1 MIELAP
7 HNKLGLA
14 LTSPLIAGSGAV
26 GYADAWPPGVTPGA
40 FGAIITAPL
49 TWRPHRGRTAACHA
63 ELPGGFLLATGDHN
77 PGCRRVLQDHDAA
90 WRRLGVPVIVA
101 LASSAPEDW
110 ERLAGVLDEES
121 GAAGLELQLPRIAHR
136 SDAAAWIGAVRRA
149 TTLPLLIKLPTSRAV
164 ALAATC
170 VSAGADALVIGSAPM
185 AAGLAAD
192 GALVEGPVAGPV
204 AFPFTLYGLRVVAAL
219 DLGLPL
225 VASGGICRS
234 EDAELCF
241 AAGAAAVQVRSMLW
255 TDPAA
260 AARMAEA
267 VRRRMTNDE

>member
-26 GYADAWPPGVTPGA
+26 GYADAWPAGIAPEM
-40 FGAIITAPL
+40 FGAIITAPIS
-49 TWRPHRGRTAACHA
+49 WRPRRGQGAARLA
-63 ELPGGFLLATGDHN
+63 ELPGGFLLTTGDHN
-77 PGCRRVLQDHDAA
+77 PGYRRVMQGHDGD

-101 LASSAPEDW
+101 LAASAPEDW

-121 GAAGLELQLPRIAHR
+121 GAAGLELHLPHIAHR

-149 TTLPLLIKLPTSRAV
+149 TTLPLLVKLPTQRAV
-164 ALAATC
+164 ALASTC

-192 GALVEGPVAGPV
+192 GALIEGPVAGPV
-204 AFPFTLYGLRVVAAL
+204 AFPFTLYALRAVAAL

-225 VASGGICRS
+225 VAAGGICQP

-241 AAGAAAVQVRSMLW
+241 ASGAVAVQVRSVLW
-255 TDPAA
+255 TDPMA
-260 AARMAEA
+260 AARLANGE
-267 VRRRMTNDE
+267 

>member
-26 GYADAWPPGVTPGA
+26 GYADAWPAGIEPA
-40 FGAIITAPL
+40 MFGAIVTPPIS
-49 TWRPHRGRTAACHA
+49 WRSRRGQSQSRLA

-90 WRRLGVPVIVA
+90 WRRLGVPVIAA
-101 LASSAPEDW
+101 LAASAPEDW

-121 GAAGLELQLPRIAHR
+121 GAAGLELHLPHIAHR

-149 TTLPLLIKLPTSRAV
+149 TTLPVLVKLPTARAV
-164 ALAATC
+164 ALASTC
-170 VSAGADALVIGSAPM
+170 ASAGADALVIGSAPM

-192 GALVEGPVAGPV
+192 VTLVEGPVAGPA
-204 AFPFTLYGLRVVAAL
+204 AFPFTLYGLRAVAAL
-219 DLGLPL
+219 ALGLPL
-225 VASGGICRS
+225 VAAGGICRP

-241 AAGAAAVQVRSMLW
+241 AAGAAAVQVRSLLW
-255 TDPAA
+255 TDPGSV
-260 AARMAEA
+260 ARW
-267 VRRRMTNDE
+267 VKRLT

>member
-1 MIELAP
+1 M
-7 HNKLGLA
+7 
-14 LTSPLIAGSGAV
+14 
-26 GYADAWPPGVTPGA
+26 

-49 TWRPHRGRTAACHA
+49 TWRPRRGRTAARHA

-101 LASSAPEDW
+101 LAASAPEDW

-121 GAAGLELQLPRIAHR
+121 GAAGLELHLPHIAHR

-149 TTLPLLIKLPTSRAV
+149 TTLPLLVKLPTSRAV
-164 ALAATC
+164 ALASTC
-170 VSAGADALVIGSAPM
+170 ASAGADALVIGSAPM

-204 AFPFTLYGLRVVAAL
+204 AFPFTLYGLRAVAAL
-219 DLGLPL
+219 ESGVAAGRRGRDLPAGGCRALL
-225 VASGGICRS
+225 RGRRSRGSGAQRAVDRSGGGG
-234 EDAELCF
+234 EVGGGGE
-241 AAGAAAVQVRSMLW
+241 W
-255 TDPAA
+255 
-260 AARMAEA
+260 
-267 VRRRMTNDE
+267 RMTNDE

>member
-1 MIELAP
+1 MP
-7 HNKLGLA
+7 TRGR
-14 LTSPLIAGSGAV
+14 
-26 GYADAWPPGVTPGA
+26 PGVDAGDVRRDHHGA
-40 FGAIITAPL
+40 AHVAAAAAGA
-49 TWRPHRGRTAACHA
+49 RPRCHA

-101 LASSAPEDW
+101 LAASAPEDW

-121 GAAGLELQLPRIAHR
+121 GAAGLELHLPHIAHR

-149 TTLPLLIKLPTSRAV
+149 TTLPLLVKLPTSRAV

-170 VSAGADALVIGSAPM
+170 ASAGADALVIGSAPM

-204 AFPFTLYGLRVVAAL
+204 AFPFTLYGLRAVAAL
-219 DLGLPL
+219 ESGPAAGRGGRDLPAGGCRALFRGRRSRGSGAQP
-225 VASGGICRS
+225 VVDRSGGGG
-234 EDAELCF
+234 EVGGGGE
-241 AAGAAAVQVRSMLW
+241 G
-255 TDPAA
+255 
-260 AARMAEA
+260 
-267 VRRRMTNDE
+267 RMTNDE